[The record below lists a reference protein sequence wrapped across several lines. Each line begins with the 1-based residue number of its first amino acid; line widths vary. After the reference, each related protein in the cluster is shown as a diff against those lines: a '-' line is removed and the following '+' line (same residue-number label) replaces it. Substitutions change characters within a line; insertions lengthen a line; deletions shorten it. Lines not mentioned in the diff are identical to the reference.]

1 MENAARTTLQHG
13 ERNITRQPNL
23 LFEISVDGVPV
34 LSTTDRP
41 STTSDHLTQVL
52 ADARQV
58 RPSICPELTPTSTV
72 SFRHRTMG
80 EPIIHEGEVVGIEHK
95 PGRWHDGLPDDK
107 YLKTL
112 IAKWTAA
119 STSSET

>member
-1 MENAARTTLQHG
+1 M
-13 ERNITRQPNL
+13 TRQPNL

-34 LSTTDRP
+34 LSATDRP
-41 STTSDHLTQVL
+41 SSTSDHLTQVL

-58 RPSICPELTPTSTV
+58 RPSICPELTPASTV

-95 PGRWHDGLPDDK
+95 PGRWRDGLPSEE
-107 YLKTL
+107 YLDAL
-112 IAKWTAA
+112 SVKWTAQPA
-119 STSSET
+119 TTET